1 MCAHFINNL
10 NALEHLSPFY
20 HPHAVSSAFRAH
32 RYISTASHPSSCPRQ
47 TRVSSRERDGRS
59 RFAASAE
66 PASTRE
72 PLQVRGGS
80 ACELCHWV
88 DATSAM
94 QDRLAELRGEAGPSW
109 ATGRQTPGAEATTSD
124 RGPTSLTPLEEVV
137 VHGERRQPT
146 QAESKSAVPAP
157 GEVEEDG
164 EGSGAS
170 DALLVDF
177 YGQVN
182 RIDEE
187 VRQLRGCV
195 EQLEPLYEQKLYTVD
210 ISGSSAVDDAVDM
223 LLGKSQCLRSS
234 IQRALKDMAD
244 ENKRFCTEHPSR
256 TFRAHAGA
264 AEAAHADGRGAT
276 AQSHPAGYRRAGDPG
291 RAAGA
296 PRRGRGAAQSHGV
309 AAHRGGADGHSGAA
323 SDVPRLGGVGRVAG
337 RAYRAGGGEC
347 AGGAHPGETRGQ
359 KLGVRAPTT
368 TTLSYAPMVS
378 GDTVD
383 HLARRHHPARGA
395 HPDDKQLSAPG

>member
-1 MCAHFINNL
+1 
-10 NALEHLSPFY
+10 
-20 HPHAVSSAFRAH
+20 
-32 RYISTASHPSSCPRQ
+32 
-47 TRVSSRERDGRS
+47 
-59 RFAASAE
+59 
-66 PASTRE
+66 
-72 PLQVRGGS
+72 
-80 ACELCHWV
+80 
-88 DATSAM
+88 M

-256 TFRAHAGA
+256 TG
-264 AEAAHADGRGAT
+264 EARVRINQHQRLIRQFMKVTEDFEHMQERQKQRMQMDVVRQLRVIQPDIGE
-276 AQSHPAGYRRAGDPG
+276 QEI
-291 RAAGA
+291 
-296 PRRGRGAAQSHGV
+296 QGV
-309 AAHRGGADGHSGAA
+309 LQEHQ
-323 SDVPRLGGVGRVAG
+323 GVDEVLRS
-337 RAYRAGGGEC
+337 R
-347 AGGAHPGETRGQ
+347 
-359 KLGVRAPTT
+359 
-368 TTLSYAPMVS
+368 MVS
-378 GDTVD
+378 LRTVAVQTAVD
-383 HLARRHHPARGA
+383 DIEMRNRDILALEQSIQELHQMFLDLAVLVESQGELIEQVEVNVQAARTQVKRGVKNLVSARRLQRRSRMLLWCLVILLIILLAAIILPVVLT
-395 HPDDKQLSAPG
+395 QTINN